1 MRSVPDDPWGGLW
14 PEARRALE
22 LVDTDEERRRVV
34 DALKREGLGPK
45 PGILAGC
52 LAGIMGFL
60 VIPLCLRAC
69 GLPVAV
75 LSFEW
80 RSVLVALG
88 GCWLTDFAVMLVCAR
103 LKRRRLNLA
112 LRQQLNELGI
122 PVCLHC
128 GYCVRGVASPT
139 CPECG
144 DERLG
149 FTRHDERMD
158 QHEHA
163 GGRQAPT
170 RAEDRAE
177 SRD

>member
-1 MRSVPDDPWGGLW
+1 MRRVPDDPWLGLW

-34 DALKREGLGPK
+34 EALTREGIDPK
-45 PGILAGC
+45 PGLLAGC
-52 LAGIMGFL
+52 FAGIVGFL

-75 LSFEW
+75 LRFEW
-80 RSVLVALG
+80 RSMLVALG
-88 GCWLTDFAVMLVCAR
+88 GYWVTDLAVRLVCAR

-122 PVCLHC
+122 PVCLQC
-128 GYCVRGVASPT
+128 GYCLRGVNSLT

-144 DERLG
+144 GEQSR
-149 FTRHDERMD
+149 FTK
-158 QHEHA
+158 HEDYA
-163 GGRQAPT
+163 GQREHVDGR
-170 RAEDRAE
+170 
-177 SRD
+177 